1 MSDSSDIAG
10 RSRSLVRLRPLRF
23 SLPVRTIAR
32 SALGWIVPLIILLAW
47 EAASRARL
55 VAPNLLPPP
64 SAVLGVAI
72 ELARL
77 HGRPAQRPWPRLDVR
92 RRGRAHGRK
101 RGPGLLADR
110 RPADWPAG
118 AGDRQP
124 GDLRAHRQG
133 DRPHAGAAAAPGA
146 CLAGYRAVAM

>member
-32 SALGWIVPLIILLAW
+32 STLGWIVPLLILLAW

-72 ELARL
+72 ELARTGEPAFHL
-77 HGRPAQRPWPRLDVR
+77 RATLGRVAA
-92 RRGRAHGRK
+92 GF
-101 RGPGLLADR
+101 
-110 RPADWPAG
+110 G
-118 AGDRQP
+118 AGVAAP
-124 GDLRAHRQG
+124 TPLRA
-133 DRPHAGAAAAPGA
+133 PPATPP
-146 CLAGYRAVAM
+146 L